1 MNEETFVD
9 ETPRQQIA
17 GNTAKRDNREPENLG
32 DYKKYTAEADKAEME
47 REVEVQADKIH
58 LQVVTPDKKY
68 TFISYNDDYVI
79 HCLRYGQPWM
89 TFAKGHKAISS
100 LLHIIDSL
108 TAERDRLK
116 EDIKLFHGKLGKANV
131 EYLDVKHERDA
142 LQAELK
148 AKEEA
153 ISIALGKFSRIIS
166 LECGRLGATD
176 AQSNVKAE
184 AQEARQFIEQAL
196 KG

>member
-108 TAERDRLK
+108 TAERDRLRNETMALK
-116 EDIKLFHGKLGKANV
+116 DAARSAVMGVNRLQNELIDIDRAIIGYQERLTETDPDKLCESLREMIAMALTKAN
-131 EYLDVKHERDA
+131 A
-142 LQAELK
+142 LMSK
-148 AKEEA
+148 
-153 ISIALGKFSRIIS
+153 
-166 LECGRLGATD
+166 
-176 AQSNVKAE
+176 KAE
-184 AQEARQFIEQAL
+184 DGIL
-196 KG
+196 KRI